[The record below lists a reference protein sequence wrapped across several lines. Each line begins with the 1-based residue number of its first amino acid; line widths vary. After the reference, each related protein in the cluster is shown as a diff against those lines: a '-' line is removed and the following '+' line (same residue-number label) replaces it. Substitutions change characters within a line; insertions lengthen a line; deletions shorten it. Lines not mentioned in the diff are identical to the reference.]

1 MDKVSNVGI
10 KMHVI
15 TWFLGVERDGEGGTD
30 SETFLTD
37 VVHKI
42 FGHFPIT
49 LIVYLHSISSD
60 ALKKHILRLLCIK
73 RHPETEAICK
83 AQSQC

>member
-15 TWFLGVERDGEGGTD
+15 TWFLGVERDGEGATD

-42 FGHFPIT
+42 FGHFPSMAGQM
-49 LIVYLHSISSD
+49 HM
-60 ALKKHILRLLCIK
+60 
-73 RHPETEAICK
+73 
-83 AQSQC
+83 